1 MAAKKPKKTDDK
13 DNNKAQLDALNTALD
28 ARDTAGIVNLLDQGL
43 DANWQDSRGRS
54 LLHYAAAWNDTK
66 LVDALTDK
74 GAKLTQADHA
84 AASPQDIAIAFGH
97 DALAQSLATRLKLA
111 QANTAAPAGPKSDFP
126 FADLTALRAESA
138 RSLTDQFN
146 YHVRLG
152 HLPQILVAAEKD
164 AQGLSAADF
173 LGRGPDGDTT
183 LLNLCQKG
191 QLGLLLDAKLWHKK
205 PEEFKTLWSQVP
217 KDYQKDH
224 DADAFIAK
232 LRQARLQSFGKP
244 QLKGYKPKPK

>member
-1 MAAKKPKKTDDK
+1 MAAKKPKKTDGK
-13 DNNKAQLDALNTALD
+13 DNTAQTAALNAALD
-28 ARDTAGIVNLLDQGL
+28 TRDSAAIVGLLDQGL
-43 DANWQDSRGRS
+43 DANWQDDRGRS
-54 LLHYAAAWNDTK
+54 LLHYAAAWNDAA

-97 DALAQSLATRLKLA
+97 DVLAQSLATRLQLA
-111 QANTAAPAGPKSDFP
+111 QENQAAPAGQKNDFP
-126 FADLTALRAESA
+126 FTDLAALRTESA

-152 HLPQILVAAEKD
+152 HLPDILAAAAKD

-191 QLGLLLDAKLWHKK
+191 QLGLLLDANLWHKK
-205 PEEFKTLWSQVP
+205 PEEFKTLWAQVP
-217 KDYQKDH
+217 KDYQKEH
-224 DADAFIAK
+224 DADGFIAK
-232 LRQARLQSFGKP
+232 LRQVRLQSFVKP